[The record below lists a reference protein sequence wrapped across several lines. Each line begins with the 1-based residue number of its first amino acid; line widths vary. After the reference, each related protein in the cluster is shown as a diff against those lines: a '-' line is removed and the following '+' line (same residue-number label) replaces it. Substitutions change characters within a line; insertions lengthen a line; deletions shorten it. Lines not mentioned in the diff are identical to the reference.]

1 MDDCI
6 FCKIVDKQISSNI
19 VFENAKVLGFLDI
32 EPSHEMHVLFVPK
45 KHVSSLHELDP
56 NDIGLISDLYAAALE
71 FSKKEGLSRHRT
83 LINTGEPF
91 QEVFHVHLHL
101 LSGNRLKS
109 RHN

>member
-1 MDDCI
+1 MEDCI
-6 FCKIVDKQISSNI
+6 FCKIVDKQLSSNI
-19 VFENAKVLGFLDI
+19 VFENSKVLGFLDI

-45 KHVSSLHELDP
+45 KHVSSLSELDP
-56 NDIGLISDLYAAALE
+56 SNLEIINYLYSAALE
-71 FSKKEGLSRHRT
+71 FAKKEGLNHHRT